1 MTEPQQ
7 EMKEVAVTTTAPP
20 PEEGMLALI
29 EEKEE
34 KEEEDEENPAAA
46 AALESVQESVL
57 HLGPQTAVLVLRV
70 RGPNDMEHVLNF
82 LASLHGCEFRRL
94 EKIWD
99 GQPELNG
106 TECEFLKLVKSQP
119 TPFGANRGILLGL
132 FLVVVFVRGCTYWGW
147 NGVQDMLYKSGAF
160 EWRCDP
166 FSPETSYLQIG
177 DKEYID
183 CPVRKSNINDLYT
196 TAFASNFIFSAVGG
210 VILDR
215 VGPKLTLLGSIL
227 VDGTGWLLL
236 SAASKHFVAY
246 VPSLVFIG
254 MASDPGY
261 LALICVANLFPRRES
276 TVMGVMGSVRSLSF
290 AVPVIMAAVYKQ
302 ASFGPGDLWKVV
314 LFYILLGLGLSLLIC
329 LLFVP
334 RKPFL
339 GAEDFRRKARDEE
352 VVGVRKKL
360 LMNLPADF
368 FLPWKNEVNPN
379 HRGPLR
385 FKLLLTE
392 AELAQVQDC
401 MQKVEKH
408 EAQVER
414 EADLKTALLNP
425 LFLLLLPVFVV
436 NLLRVEFYTK
446 SNKEQ
451 MLLPDGQN
459 LYMLFSIMNILSFVP
474 GPLMGYLSDRFGTLF
489 VLNLLNFAGMI
500 MYALVMPNFLICKA
514 LSVISFWVY
523 ASFVLSSIYCYIK
536 MHFPNKLFGTLAG
549 ACSLVGGCFALT
561 SVGWYKLSTETLLD
575 LKPRNFWPV
584 DGAMIVGGLLV
595 GFFLVALRVA
605 EKRKKRAAA
614 AAIEK
619 KNKPQEEEPQQE
631 GGGSSPCVASQP
643 TAQEGFQ
650 DGGEATEDKD
660 DEKKEEK
667 EEECRYVGLGGSIEP
682 LGTEAVV

>member
-1 MTEPQQ
+1 MTEP
-7 EMKEVAVTTTAPP
+7 EERNEAAP
-20 PEEGMLALI
+20 PEEGVLAVR
-29 EEKEE
+29 EQ
-34 KEEEDEENPAAA
+34 DAAVT
-46 AALESVQESVL
+46 ESLQELPIHAGLQTTST
-57 HLGPQTAVLVLRV
+57 TAVLVLRI
-70 RGPNDMEHVLNF
+70 RGPEDMEHALNF
-82 LASLHGCEFRRL
+82 LGNLHGGEFRRL
-94 EKIWD
+94 EKEWE

-106 TECEFLKLVKSQP
+106 TECEYLKLVRSQA
-119 TPFGANRGILLGL
+119 TPFGANRSILLGL

-160 EWRCDP
+160 DWRCDP
-166 FSPETSYLQIG
+166 FSEDTSYLQIG
-177 DKEYID
+177 NMEFID
-183 CPVRKSNINDLYT
+183 CPARKSSINDLYT

-236 SAASKHFVAY
+236 SAASRHFVAY
-246 VPSLVFIG
+246 VPSLIFIG
-254 MASDPGY
+254 MAADPGY

-290 AVPVIMAAVYKQ
+290 AVPVIMAAVYKHS
-302 ASFGPGDLWKVV
+302 SFGPSDLWKVL
-314 LFYILLGLGLSLLIC
+314 LFYILLGLGLCLLIC

-339 GAEDFRRKARDEE
+339 GAEDFRRAARDEE
-352 VVGVRKKL
+352 LVNLRKKL
-360 LMNLPADF
+360 LLNLPAEF
-368 FLPWKNEVNPN
+368 FVPWKNEISPD

-392 AELAQVQDC
+392 AEFSQVHER

-408 EAQVER
+408 EAQIER
-414 EADLKTALLNP
+414 EADLKTALINP

-451 MLLPDGQN
+451 MLLPDGKN
-459 LYMLFSIMNILSFVP
+459 LYTLFSIMNILSFVP

-500 MYALVMPNFLICKA
+500 MYALVMPNFLISKA
-514 LSVISFWVY
+514 ASVFSFWIY

-584 DGAMIVGGLLV
+584 DGGMIAGGLLV
-595 GFFLVALRVA
+595 GFFLIALRVF
-605 EKRKKRAAA
+605 EKKKKRAAA
-614 AAIEK
+614 AANEK
-619 KNKPQEEEPQQE
+619 KNKPQDQEPEPE
-631 GGGSSPCVASQP
+631 GVSPHVASQP

-650 DGGEATEDKD
+650 VVRNADED
-660 DEKKEEK
+660 
-667 EEECRYVGLGGSIEP
+667 EEEEITFIGLGGSIEP
-682 LGTEAVV
+682 LGREAVV